1 MAIAVSARVPGH
13 SFREVVMR
21 LLLYCLT
28 LLLSACAWGP
38 VVDVY
43 SHPSPGEGRFY
54 VVGVFRGEPTAE
66 QKIRYDFDHCTWFP
80 RDPDC
85 QMIQLHEITYVVDV
99 DVKDTG
105 GPVTLG
111 LSAYDRTLWR
121 LHLAPGVDLKR
132 VILSGRYPQ
141 SIEGAPASTQVDLKT
156 SVPSH
161 CDRCN
166 VLSGDY
172 GYRQLFGY
180 QQPAAIY
187 RWVAPMPVNAFQG
200 RFEGGTFTLPPPAR

>member
-1 MAIAVSARVPGH
+1 
-13 SFREVVMR
+13 MR

-28 LLLSACAWGP
+28 LLLLTLLSACAWGP
-38 VVDVY
+38 VVDIY
-43 SHPSPGEGRFY
+43 RHPSPGEARFY
-54 VVGVFRGEPTAE
+54 VIGVYRGEPTPE
-66 QKIRYDFDHCTWFP
+66 EKIRYDFDYCTWAL

-85 QMIQLHEITYVVDV
+85 DMIRLHQITYVVDV

-121 LHLAPGVDLKR
+121 LHLAPGVELKR

-141 SIEGAPASTQVDLKT
+141 HIEGAPASTRVDVKT
-156 SVPSH
+156 SVASR

-172 GYRQLFGY
+172 GYRQLFDY
-180 QQPAAIY
+180 QQPAALY
-187 RWVAPMPVNAFQG
+187 RWVAPMPVTAFQG
-200 RFEGGTFTLPPPAR
+200 RFDGGAFTLPATVQTGR